1 MRRYSS
7 IVAKSN
13 NNVIG
18 VNGRLPFTAKADMA
32 NFKSLTTDNYVIMGT
47 KTLTSIGRPL
57 PNRMNLVLTTR
68 TADSHLPMPEKDN
81 LKYFRSKEEV
91 DRYVEG
97 LSPFKLFVIGGE
109 QIYRKC
115 LEENRCSR
123 IYCSTVD
130 VECDGDVFFPEI
142 ELDKWVVTYYENITD
157 PKSYLLSDE
166 NKNPLSYTYEVLERK
181 KSL

>member
-109 QIYRKC
+109 QIYKLFSGDIFREYLTVVDCDICVWPFDETVINYVQPEGKFK
-115 LEENRCSR
+115 LISTLRFPLHVDDTGQSR
-123 IYCSTVD
+123 Q
-130 VECDGDVFFPEI
+130 EI
-142 ELDKWVVTYYENITD
+142 WEHVYV
-157 PKSYLLSDE
+157 
-166 NKNPLSYTYEVLERK
+166 
-181 KSL
+181 